1 MTTTESSLAKG
12 LEGQFGNIGEGKLS
26 RFGPVKSKN
35 IGHDE
40 VVGGVPALIGEH
52 MKIEGLLA
60 DDGQDFAPSTSGSF
74 EGTLDA
80 GHTVAGVEEDRI
92 CRHSFGAIALAK
104 SKVVDPL
111 RQVF

>member
-60 DDGQDFAPSTSGSF
+60 DDGQDLRLAPAVRSRVR
-74 EGTLDA
+74 LMP
-80 GHTVAGVEEDRI
+80 VI
-92 CRHSFGAIALAK
+92 
-104 SKVVDPL
+104 P
-111 RQVF
+111 